1 MKWGRLFIGG
11 HTELTRPVHRVDERL
26 MRRIDEARRRLGEVH
41 VKPVRSAAVRYQ
53 MRVMARD
60 CAGVPKLRRLNRHSC
75 ELEPRFGG
83 VSFCSLAL
91 LRFCHKI
98 AEERS

>member
-41 VKPVRSAAVRYQ
+41 VKPVRSAAVRSDITATQ
-53 MRVMARD
+53 LQSI
-60 CAGVPKLRRLNRHSC
+60 PKSAAKETHSLYSLR
-75 ELEPRFGG
+75 
-83 VSFCSLAL
+83 
-91 LRFCHKI
+91 
-98 AEERS
+98 